1 MITTMRNTK
10 HLVLHKKS
18 HAGLLHKVLT
28 VVPEHLCKLQ
38 QKSHTGFVHQSHKHP
53 GIRHGK
59 PRQLLMR
66 LHQGR
71 GSSLHGH
78 LECN

>member
-1 MITTMRNTK
+1 MRKTE
-10 HLVLHKKS
+10 HLLVHK
-18 HAGLLHKVLT
+18 
-28 VVPEHLCKLQ
+28 VVPERLYKLP
-38 QKSHTGFVHQSHKHP
+38 QKITMRLLLQLKGQERACGVAVHQPHKHP

-59 PRQLLMR
+59 PRQLLMW
-66 LHQGR
+66 LHQCR